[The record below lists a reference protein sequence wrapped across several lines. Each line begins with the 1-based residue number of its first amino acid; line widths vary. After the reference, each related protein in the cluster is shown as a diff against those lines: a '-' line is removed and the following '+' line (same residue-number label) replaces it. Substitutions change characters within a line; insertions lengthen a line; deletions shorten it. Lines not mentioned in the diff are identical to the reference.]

1 MSCPVLPWLWSTQRT
16 ANTTHLRH
24 PAPQL
29 LWQASQPNICQPE
42 HCGDGGSGGANA
54 GERGEEKW
62 QSVTWSLGLKKNP
75 SSFCHSTSDINILIF
90 LISIIWQSA
99 GLKKFSDNQTDCGHT
114 INKTDA
120 MLKYTWAKCKC
131 LVVNPSNR
139 GLAVKQGC

>member
-1 MSCPVLPWLWSTQRT
+1 MQGR
-16 ANTTHLRH
+16 
-24 PAPQL
+24 
-29 LWQASQPNICQPE
+29 
-42 HCGDGGSGGANA
+42 GGKKSDN
-54 GERGEEKW
+54 
-62 QSVTWSLGLKKNP
+62 QSLG
-75 SSFCHSTSDINILIF
+75 HWVSTSDINILIF